1 MLRELDQQSASYREL
16 RRAIIS
22 WLRYVYL
29 PRVAPT
35 LPIQD
40 NFSFSEVHQ
49 MLELDPRHWF
59 YEECK
64 EAMEKGLLEGRQEGR
79 EEGLAEGLRRAH
91 VTLLIRQLEAKFGPL
106 SADSQERIRNA
117 TNEQR
122 EVWALKLLTADTL
135 QAVFI

>member
-1 MLRELDQQSASYREL
+1 KNKPLPHNNLAALLFLLEHNSDYHEAQVLLRELDQQSASYREL

-79 EEGLAEGLRRAH
+79 EEGLAEG
-91 VTLLIRQLEAKFGPL
+91 
-106 SADSQERIRNA
+106 
-117 TNEQR
+117 
-122 EVWALKLLTADTL
+122 
-135 QAVFI
+135 